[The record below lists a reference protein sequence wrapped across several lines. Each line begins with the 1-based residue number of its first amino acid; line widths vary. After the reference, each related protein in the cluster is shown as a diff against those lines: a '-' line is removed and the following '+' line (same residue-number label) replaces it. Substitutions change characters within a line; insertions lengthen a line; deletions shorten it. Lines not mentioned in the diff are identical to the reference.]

1 MTGRFSGGNMI
12 DIKFK
17 RHGRN
22 TDMGAEVVEVE
33 IIPLTDEE
41 HVKLV
46 QDWQKRQLDL
56 IRKNMKET
64 KNE

>member
-1 MTGRFSGGNMI
+1 MI

-41 HVKLV
+41 HVKLL
-46 QDWQKRQLDL
+46 QEWQNRQLDL
-56 IRKNMKET
+56 IRKNIKE
-64 KNE
+64 NENE